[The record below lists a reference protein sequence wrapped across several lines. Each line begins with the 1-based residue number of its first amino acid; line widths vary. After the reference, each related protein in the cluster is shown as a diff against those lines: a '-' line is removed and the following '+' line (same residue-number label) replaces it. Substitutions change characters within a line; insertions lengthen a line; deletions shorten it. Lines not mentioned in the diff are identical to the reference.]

1 MRAADRGED
10 AVRVL
15 IAIDD
20 SPHSQRALRSAPTL
34 RWPAGS
40 PMVAVSA
47 VPASP
52 SADLRRAH
60 ETLLSRA
67 QSRLRR
73 AGHPAEGVLLEGD
86 PREALLRIV
95 VELRADLL
103 VLGSRGR
110 SGIARLM
117 LGSVSAHSASHA
129 PCSVLVVK
137 QPRGTSS
144 RRRPT
149 PNRGGSHADP
159 DRSR

>member
-1 MRAADRGED
+1 
-10 AVRVL
+10 VL

-20 SPHSQRALRSAPTL
+20 SMHSQRALRFAAAM

-40 PMVAVSA
+40 RMIVVS
-47 VPASP
+47 VLHASQP
-52 SADLRRAH
+52 DSVRRAH
-60 ETLLSRA
+60 EALLVRA

-73 AGHPAEGVLLEGD
+73 AGHSAESALLEGD
-86 PREALLRIV
+86 AREELMRIAI
-95 VELRADLL
+95 ERRADLL

-137 QPRGTSS
+137 QSS
-144 RRRPT
+144 GSSARRRPT
-149 PNRGGSHADP
+149 PARGGQS
-159 DRSR
+159 